1 MTFIVTYYTC
11 NRHLTFFN
19 INPRKLKMGGFIQ
32 RLARRFH
39 PNFVACDSWQRACP
53 VAAGYNRKM
62 CESCWGAENPQ
73 GRTETDRNV
82 ETPKMRG
89 LKKPAFFFSSW
100 MLWNGEYVST
110 SWILGSWSAAFI
122 WPWWNFKPIRIRMV
136 LRKNGD
142 AVTRVENERS
152 MFHQSCSLSFDWRL
166 VSVELLETGC
176 LETT

>member
-1 MTFIVTYYTC
+1 MTFIVTYYIC

-62 CESCWGAENPQ
+62 CESCWGAENQQ
-73 GRTETDRNV
+73 GRTETLKCRNAKNEGFEKASV
-82 ETPKMRG
+82 V
-89 LKKPAFFFSSW
+89 SW
-100 MLWNGEYVST
+100 LLWNGEYVIT

-122 WPWWNFKPIRIRMV
+122 WPWWNFELIRIRMV

-142 AVTRVENERS
+142 VVTRVENEKS